1 MKRQVCV
8 VTAVVM
14 AATLW
19 SATALAKDGAQPKGN
34 PFDGLQTQV
43 DDLRAD
49 VDSFFDIFTEL
60 SNHFQVDSFFDVFFD
75 IDTRIDENTA
85 NVDSFF
91 DVFTEVSALY
101 GVDSFFDVFTEI
113 QANRQKLKLLLMQK
127 MTNIDTKF
135 DFQLKKLGSNVDSFF
150 DIFTEVSALYGVD
163 SFFDVFTE
171 IQANRQKLKLLLL
184 QKMTNIDTKFD
195 FQLKKV
201 GSNIDSVFDIFTEI
215 EAHYGVDSFFDVFF
229 DIDVRLAQVR
239 AENKVLSAKLST
251 VSTKH
256 AADIQVLSARLDKLE
271 KALATCQCTNL

>member
-85 NVDSFF
+85 
-91 DVFTEVSALY
+91 
-101 GVDSFFDVFTEI
+101 
-113 QANRQKLKLLLMQK
+113 
-127 MTNIDTKF
+127 
-135 DFQLKKLGSNVDSFF
+135 NVDSFF